1 MVLGRLHLQN
11 VSVKTNKIIENF
23 EEQRV
28 FISSIREKS
37 SGQDGLVNL
46 QKTFITELFRSAPE
60 IEDVNEKKI
69 LAVLVDVD
77 IVNTRLMCLSVK
89 EDGMVKEVL

>member
-28 FISSIREKS
+28 FISNIREKS